1 MLLLRS
7 NASKTGPVEKMAQQV
22 KVEIQPGEALRFPNV
37 CVNCGQ
43 GATGWLP
50 LRRRKGPVTREIKVP
65 LCTECQQQLGRLSGE
80 EERWRQLGWLFGGLA
95 LIVGSLLFF
104 FLWPAWLPLL
114 LRILLTLLA
123 GGASGAA
130 VLFAFRRASLKHARP
145 EKVAVLHAANLGD
158 FNWRTT
164 TLEFERDAYAKAFQ
178 DLNEE
183 RIFNDGERDETN
195 AREEL
200 T

>member
-1 MLLLRS
+1 MRLLRS
-7 NASKTGPVEKMAQQV
+7 NASKNGPAEKMAKQV
-22 KVEIQPGEALRFPNV
+22 KVEVQPGEALRFPNV

-43 GATGWLP
+43 GATGWMP

-65 LCTECQQQLGRLSGE
+65 LCTQCQQHLGRLSAE

-95 LIVGSLLFF
+95 LVVGSLLFF
-104 FLWPAWLPLL
+104 FVWPAWLPLL
-114 LRILLTLLA
+114 LRILLALLS
-123 GGASGAA
+123 GTASGVALLIA
-130 VLFAFRRASLKHARP
+130 LRRASLKHARP
-145 EKVAVLHAANLGD
+145 EKVAVIRAANLGD

-164 TLEFERDAYAKAFQ
+164 TLEFEQDAYAEAFRE
-178 DLNEE
+178 LNEE
-183 RIFNDGERDETN
+183 RIFNVNERDETN